1 MPEASMT
8 QTRGPLF
15 DDLAQLLAD
24 AASLA
29 QGVRREG
36 ETALKTQ
43 MERLMTAMN
52 VVTREEFE
60 AVREMAALAREE
72 NEKLKERLSLLEA
85 KLAAAG
91 DRPEA
96 TN

>member
-1 MPEASMT
+1 MRE
-8 QTRGPLF
+8 TRGPFF
-15 DDLAQLLAD
+15 DDLAQLLGD

-36 ETALKTQ
+36 EAVLKAQ
-43 MERLMTAMN
+43 MERVLAAMDL
-52 VVTREEFE
+52 VTRDEFE

-72 NEKLKERLSLLEA
+72 NEKLKERIAALEA
-85 KLAAAG
+85 ATPK
-91 DRPEA
+91 PEA

>member
-1 MPEASMT
+1 MT

-15 DDLAQLLAD
+15 DELAQLLSD

-36 ETALKTQ
+36 EVALKSQ
-43 MERLMTAMN
+43 MERLLAAMN
-52 VVTREEFE
+52 VVTRDEFE
-60 AVREMAALAREE
+60 AAREMAVLAREE
-72 NEKLKERLSLLEA
+72 NEKLKERLALLEA
-85 KLAAAG
+85 KLAASGSGAQ
-91 DRPEA
+91 A

>member
-1 MPEASMT
+1 MK
-8 QTRGPLF
+8 QNRGPLF
-15 DDLAQLLAD
+15 DDLAQLLSD

-36 ETALKTQ
+36 EVALRTQ
-43 MERLMTAMN
+43 MERLMAAMN
-52 VVTREEFE
+52 VVARDEFE

-72 NEKLKERLSLLEA
+72 NEKLKQRVISLEA
-85 KLAAAG
+85 KLG
-91 DRPEA
+91 VPGEKPEA